1 MLLHH
6 PHCLS
11 SHGQTS
17 IEVATVW
24 PIGHFTETLR
34 AEVGASL
41 RRGVAAGSTFV
52 VFVPQRGRSYTRAEQ
67 PPPSTVLRNL
77 DLAGLEAVQMPNVHL
92 CQYPALPWGYR
103 AGKHRAVTACGAN
116 VTDESETDMTLGDAS
131 IAEAPDD
138 ARRALTYLVV
148 PESDEYIAIMA
159 VLESSPSDLTP
170 AEVATALRD
179 HGTDLDSRLVEI
191 RLEKLREWAVV
202 SARSD
207 QTHVRRVQDLLR
219 RNYRYT
225 ATRHGR
231 QVQRFY
237 ETVLAD
243 TTVMREIPL
252 QSLNAVVA
260 ALELL
265 ASSDET
271 ADREWIRAR
280 VNEVFIAHDNLDASL
295 VGAEDTLMGL
305 ADRFDL
311 DDAHTAELKSL
322 LVNYAR
328 RVAIE
333 LDRGADRA
341 AIALRGLA
349 GRFIEL
355 ARITVDGSAASDLIG
370 RDLLA
375 ASKGGDERDW
385 HGLVAWFDPMMGR
398 SARFQSRM
406 VMAIPTFHANLR
418 RLHTAG
424 ESGTSRARALLLA
437 RACLDQQYGPQ
448 LFLAALGDH
457 SWRKLHGEADDP
469 GAGRT
474 PPWRDGPKVVV
485 PDGLRTHG
493 RAGVRGR
500 APAPIDDGPARA
512 AVARQR
518 ELRLAQHQQ
527 HLREILRAAPGS
539 LLSDGAARVAF
550 AVLRAALRQTP
561 TEGRRRGT
569 KDGLACSV
577 FWTQT
582 TTGVLRAPAWRV
594 WLPGR
599 EFVFHAPA
607 EQPSHPGVLTTDPG
621 GRAELRIEG
630 VVA

>member
-1 MLLHH
+1 MT
-6 PHCLS
+6 PS
-11 SHGQTS
+11 DAS
-17 IEVATVW
+17 V
-24 PIGHFTETLR
+24 
-34 AEVGASL
+34 AEV
-41 RRGVAAGSTFV
+41 
-52 VFVPQRGRSYTRAEQ
+52 
-67 PPPSTVLRNL
+67 
-77 DLAGLEAVQMPNVHL
+77 
-92 CQYPALPWGYR
+92 
-103 AGKHRAVTACGAN
+103 
-116 VTDESETDMTLGDAS
+116 
-131 IAEAPDD
+131 PDD
-138 ARRALTYLVV
+138 ARRTLTYLVV

-170 AEVATALRD
+170 AEVTATLRER
-179 HGTDLDSRLVEI
+179 GTDLDARVVEI

-219 RNYRYT
+219 RNFRYT

-237 ETVLAD
+237 ETVLAG

-252 QSLNAVVA
+252 QSLNAVVSALEALASADA
-260 ALELL
+260 AL
-265 ASSDET
+265 DQQWT
-271 ADREWIRAR
+271 RTR

-311 DDAHTAELKSL
+311 DDAHTGELKSL

-341 AIALRGLA
+341 AIALRALTS
-349 GRFIEL
+349 RFDAL
-355 ARITVDGSAASDLIG
+355 ARITVEGSAASDLIG

-375 ASKGGDERDW
+375 ASKGGDVRDW
-385 HGLVAWFDPMMGR
+385 QGLVSWFDPMTGR

-437 RACLDQQYGPQ
+437 RGCLDPQFGPQ
-448 LFLAALGDH
+448 VFLAALGDH
-457 SWRKLHGEADDP
+457 AWRKLHGEADDP

-474 PPWRDGPKVVV
+474 PPWRDGPQV
-485 PDGLRTHG
+485 PVPAGLRTHG

-512 AVARQR
+512 AVACER
-518 ELRLAQHQQ
+518 ERRLALHRQ
-527 HLREILRAAPGS
+527 HLREILSATPGS
-539 LLSDGAARVAF
+539 TLSDGAARVAF
-550 AVLRAALRQTP
+550 AALRAALRQTP
-561 TEGRRRGT
+561 SRGRRRAT

-577 FWTQT
+577 FWTET
-582 TTGVLRAPAWRV
+582 TTGVLRAPGWRV

-599 EFVFHAPA
+599 EFVFHSPA
-607 EQPSHPGVLTTDPG
+607 VQPGHPRATGADPG
-621 GRAELRIEG
+621 GRAAIRLEG

>member
-1 MLLHH
+1 M
-6 PHCLS
+6 
-11 SHGQTS
+11 
-17 IEVATVW
+17 
-24 PIGHFTETLR
+24 
-34 AEVGASL
+34 
-41 RRGVAAGSTFV
+41 
-52 VFVPQRGRSYTRAEQ
+52 
-67 PPPSTVLRNL
+67 
-77 DLAGLEAVQMPNVHL
+77 
-92 CQYPALPWGYR
+92 
-103 AGKHRAVTACGAN
+103 
-116 VTDESETDMTLGDAS
+116 
-131 IAEAPDD
+131 
-138 ARRALTYLVV
+138 

-170 AEVATALRD
+170 AEVTAALRD
-179 HGTDLDSRLVEI
+179 RGTDLDARVVEV

-219 RNYRYT
+219 RNFRYT

-252 QSLNAVVA
+252 QSLNAVVS
-260 ALELL
+260 ALEAL
-265 ASSDET
+265 AG
-271 ADREWIRAR
+271 ADAPPDQQWARAR
-280 VNEVFIAHDNLDASL
+280 VNEVFIAQDNLDASL

-333 LDRGADRA
+333 LDRGSDRA
-341 AIALRGLA
+341 AIALRALTP
-349 GRFIEL
+349 RFTEL
-355 ARITVDGSAASDLIG
+355 AQLTIEGSAASDLIG

-375 ASKGGDERDW
+375 ASKGGDVRDW
-385 HGLVAWFDPMMGR
+385 HGLVAWFDPMSGR
-398 SARFQSRM
+398 AARFQSRM

-437 RACLDQQYGPQ
+437 RGCLHPHFGPQ

-457 SWRKLHGEADDP
+457 PWRKLHGEADDP

-474 PPWRDGPKVVV
+474 PPWRDGPQV
-485 PDGLRTHG
+485 PVPPGLRTHG

-512 AVARQR
+512 AVASERQR
-518 ELRLAQHQQ
+518 RLALHRQ
-527 HLREILRAAPGS
+527 HLREILSTAPGS
-539 LLSDGAARVAF
+539 TLSDGAARVAF
-550 AVLRAALRQTP
+550 AALRAALRQTP
-561 TEGRRRGT
+561 SRGRRRAT
-569 KDGLACSV
+569 KDGLACTV
-577 FWTQT
+577 FWTKT
-582 TTGVLRAPAWRV
+582 TTGLLRAPRWRV

-599 EFVFHAPA
+599 EFVFHSPA
-607 EQPSHPGVLTTDPG
+607 EQPSHPHAVGADPG
-621 GRAELRIEG
+621 GSAEIRLEG
-630 VVA
+630 AVVA